1 MRGNKLWLRFNIS
14 LTKLFA
20 CFKKINFSFRFERSD
35 SIFSEIK
42 NKEKRLE
49 RSSTALRDQGEIRVN
64 WARKANSAPL
74 ATRRG
79 HGSNYAIE
87 DDRRG
92 TIDDRG

>member
-1 MRGNKLWLRFNIS
+1 MRGNRLRFNIS
-14 LTKLFA
+14 LTKLFVA
-20 CFKKINFSFRFERSD
+20 CFKKINFSFRLERSD

-49 RSSTALRDQGEIRVN
+49 RSSTALIDRGGNSCELGAKGEFGP
-64 WARKANSAPL
+64 ARYA
-74 ATRRG
+74 RRG